1 MSKYDDTTD
10 GIFTWNINLYQFEDT
25 TRGFSVEV
33 NEASINFDTD
43 VEGVIQE
50 IRDRTTNKLLHR
62 LTIGDGITIV
72 GDGLELMFN
81 YTVVYT
87 TLPAGNYVHDVFFVQ
102 DEKREAYIRRSEFVI
117 NKSVGVVDES

>member
-33 NEASINFDTD
+33 NEVALNFNTVD
-43 VEGVIQE
+43 GVIQE

-81 YTVVYT
+81 YSLVYSS
-87 TLPAGNYVHDVFFVQ
+87 LASGNYVHDVFIVQ

-117 NKSVGVVDES
+117 NKSVGVANES